1 MWTPTLLWQ
10 YLYLIP
16 LINTNNCSFLFS
28 LNKTKQKKKRERGKN
43 QFNSGF
49 STSSYHFPSQLAG
62 GEFQLTGRSPRE
74 ARLPVFLLVMPH
86 NCRGTC
92 IFQPMTRLTKID
104 TPSYLI
110 KEPKPVTPV
119 QVPNNMRVSEIV
131 FRSQTVQAYYS
142 TEPSH
147 VGGEKNKKKNKKR
160 GGGREQ
166 HHMQASLFQNLLF

>member
-1 MWTPTLLWQ
+1 MKVCKIFSLHLENAKENKTSDTCEPPLFVVYLSTLVLNSPNKHKQ
-10 YLYLIP
+10 LSF
-16 LINTNNCSFLFS
+16 SFLF
-28 LNKTKQKKKRERGKN
+28 KQKKKVGGGERGKN

-62 GEFQLTGRSPRE
+62 VEFQLTGRSPRE
-74 ARLPVFLLVMPH
+74 ARLPLFLPVMPH

-104 TPSYLI
+104 TLSYLI

-119 QVPNNMRVSEIV
+119 QVPNMRVSEIV
-131 FRSQTVQAYYS
+131 FRSQTGQAYYS

-147 VGGEKNKKKNKKR
+147 TR
-160 GGGREQ
+160 
-166 HHMQASLFQNLLF
+166 